1 MSTFSVEASLLRTEK
16 GQDYN
21 YVLNVFSRIIQQY
34 FYAPFNYKQ
43 LKWNIDMLIPFQ
55 DAKAILT
62 YQDNRAGADQFDIT
76 IKKDLKMAF
85 KANLLTT
92 KVPSIEVESSYIVH
106 LFKQLL
112 AFLR

>member
-1 MSTFSVEASLLRTEK
+1 MRTEK

-43 LKWNIDMLIPFQ
+43 LKWNIDVLIPFE
-55 DAKAILT
+55 DAEAILN
-62 YQDNRAGADQFDIT
+62 YQDNRAGADQIDIT

-85 KANLLTT
+85 KANLLTN
-92 KVPSIEVESSYIVH
+92 KFPSIEVESSYIVH